1 MPRELNEEELVREAV
16 TGEVIDSDYTWEEV
30 GGEEGVVVLDTP
42 DDIEMYRILAIRK
55 ALQLEVTTGMKFS
68 RGNHALWRARELLG
82 KPKLNKK
89 QALKEMNELLEL

>member
-1 MPRELNEEELVREAV
+1 MRELNEEELVREAV
-16 TGEVIDSDYTWEEV
+16 TGEVIDSDYTWEEI
-30 GGEEGVVVLDTP
+30 EEPILVLDTP
-42 DDIEMYRILAIRK
+42 DEIEMYRILAIRK